1 MGKTPGPKES
11 DAAKTFKRMTTASV
25 PGLVVRL
32 AVPTILSSLVT
43 ALYNTA
49 STYYVSYLGTSAVGA
64 MGVVFALQ
72 TIIQAVGFMMGQGC
86 AAQTSRLLGA
96 KEYEKANRLA
106 SSGIFGVLVLASILA
121 VLGLIFIE
129 PLMRIMG
136 ATPTILPYAKAYAE
150 VVLLAAPFMAAS
162 FSLNNLL
169 RSEGMAL
176 LGMIGL
182 GTGGILNIAVS
193 PLFIFTFDLGIAG
206 AAWATG
212 LCQTL
217 SFAILITCLW
227 KGIGSLRFR
236 PAFIARTPKLYLSIV
251 QTGMPSL
258 TRNSFGAI
266 AASVLNLAAGQFG
279 DVGVAAMSIVGRVI
293 MITNAGMIG
302 LGQGYQPV
310 LGYNWGAKLYRRVR
324 TALVSVLSMATALM
338 TVLGVLGFI
347 FAPEIIGFFETNDPL
362 VLEIGVEALRY
373 QCIISPL
380 IPVNVIG
387 NMSYQVLGRAAIG
400 TFLASTRQGI
410 CFLPMILL
418 LPPLLGIRG
427 VELAQPAAETLAFFI
442 CGFFVVHFYRE
453 IRSLIADP
461 GAQRTL
467 PLHGSGKSN

>member
-1 MGKTPGPKES
+1 MNETFMKEKPILPLIASMSLPAVVSMIVNSLYNIIDSFFVAMISEDALTAVSLVFPMQNFVNAVSIGFGVGLNAVISVCLGAKQNDTAHTAATHGMVLSVVHGVVLTAVTFALIPSFLRMFTDDEAVVSMGLTYAYIVFGFS
-11 DAAKTFKRMTTASV
+11 
-25 PGLVVRL
+25 
-32 AVPTILSSLVT
+32 TIL
-43 ALYNTA
+43 
-49 STYYVSYLGTSAVGA
+49 
-64 MGVVFALQ
+64 
-72 TIIQAVGFMMGQGC
+72 TIGLAYEKMFQAVGRMNVTMIALICGC
-86 AAQTSRLLGA
+86 LTNIVGDPIL
-96 KEYEKANRLA
+96 
-106 SSGIFGVLVLASILA
+106 IFGFGPIPA
-121 VLGLIFIE
+121 
-129 PLMRIMG
+129 M
-136 ATPTILPYAKAYAE
+136 
-150 VVLLAAPFMAAS
+150 
-162 FSLNNLL
+162 
-169 RSEGMAL
+169 
-176 LGMIGL
+176 
-182 GTGGILNIAVS
+182 
-193 PLFIFTFDLGIAG
+193 GIAG

-347 FAPEIIGFFETNDPL
+347 FAPEIIGFFETNDPH

-373 QCIISPL
+373 QCII
-380 IPVNVIG
+380 
-387 NMSYQVLGRAAIG
+387 VLGRAAIG

-453 IRSLIADP
+453 VRSLIADP

>member
-1 MGKTPGPKES
+1 MVVPAVISQLIVLIYNMADTFYVGQTNNPYMV
-11 DAAKTFKRMTTASV
+11 AAASLILPV
-25 PGLVVRL
+25 FNITLCLAGLAGVGGG
-32 AVPTILSSLVT
+32 
-43 ALYNTA
+43 AL
-49 STYYVSYLGTSAVGA
+49 
-64 MGVVFALQ
+64 
-72 TIIQAVGFMMGQGC
+72 I
-86 AAQTSRLLGA
+86 SRLLGKNNHRDIKNVSA
-96 KEYEKANRLA
+96 FSVWGGAAVTLLFSLLTFLFRDPLLNFLGA
-106 SSGIFGVLVLASILA
+106 SPDTYGYAESYLNWVV
-121 VLGLIFIE
+121 VLGGVPTMLS
-129 PLMRIMG
+129 LTMG
-136 ATPTILPYAKAYAE
+136 H
-150 VVLLAAPFMAAS
+150 
-162 FSLNNLL
+162 LL

-347 FAPEIIGFFETNDPL
+347 FAPEIIGFFETNDPH

-453 IRSLIADP
+453 VRSLIADP